1 MSIKLIVQGTS
12 YEYPIP
18 GEDPNWGEGAT
29 DWAEAVTLALNTLLG
44 SGDILQSTFTINNNV
59 TIPTNING
67 LLFDPGT
74 IRASNISYTV
84 YRTSTAQ
91 PSGNTESGTIFI
103 NYDDSAAPGSKW
115 SFTQQI
121 NGSAGIVF
129 SILDTGQI
137 QYQSSD
143 IGNPGYF
150 GKITFSAKSLA
161 K

>member
-1 MSIKLIVQGTS
+1 MSIKLIVQGTT

-18 GEDPNWGEGAT
+18 GEDPNWGEGAA

-74 IRASNISYTV
+74 VRATNISYAV
-84 YRTSTAQ
+84 YRTSATNPA
-91 PSGNTESGTIFI
+91 GNTESGVIYL
-103 NYDDSAAPGSKW
+103 NYDDSASPGSKW
-115 SFTQQI
+115 SFTQEI
-121 NGSAGIVF
+121 NGNAGIVF
-129 SILDTGQI
+129 TVLDTGQI
-137 QYQSSD
+137 QYTTDD
-143 IGNPGYF
+143 IGNSSYF

>member
-1 MSIKLIVQGTS
+1 MSIKLIVQGTT

-29 DWAEAVTLALNTLLG
+29 DWAEAVTLALSTLLG

-59 TIPTNING
+59 TIATNING

-74 IRASNISYTV
+74 VRASNITYTV
-84 YRTSTAQ
+84 YRTSTAN
-91 PSGNTESGTIFI
+91 PAGNTESGVIYI
-103 NYDDSAAPGSKW
+103 NYDDSAVPGEKW
-115 SFTQQI
+115 SLTQQV
-121 NGSAGIVF
+121 NGNSGIVF
-129 SILDTGQI
+129 NILDSGQV
-137 QYQSSD
+137 QYVTSD
-143 IGNPGYF
+143 IGNSGYF